1 MRAIDTNVLMRA
13 LVRDDGVQSSR
24 AEALLTSGEKLYIPI
39 TVILE
44 CEWVLRSRYGF
55 SPKLIAEVIQGIA
68 AMANTVVGERDA
80 VLAAATKAA
89 QGWDFADAL
98 HHALSVGCD
107 DFVTLDAA
115 LVKRAAS
122 LTKKGIQVAPKLT
135 KL

>member
-1 MRAIDTNVLMRA
+1 MRAIDTNVLVRA
-13 LVRDDGVQSSR
+13 LVRDDDAQSSR

-55 SPKLIAEVIQGIA
+55 SPKLIAEAIVGITA
-68 AMANTVVGERDA
+68 LANTVVGERAA
-80 VLAAATKAA
+80 VLLAAAKAE

-98 HHALSVGCD
+98 HHALSIGCE

-115 LVKRAAS
+115 LVKRSANAAQ
-122 LTKKGIQVAPKLT
+122 KGIRVEPTLT